1 MLNRQWFYLTV
12 CGNNSFT
19 YVFHKC
25 DPIPSQGRYKPT
37 LSIEYNLQRF
47 SHTKGVDE
55 LSYKRHPVLGTNNSS
70 HSFLKND
77 YRTTTERSRP
87 GWCLLW
93 EWIQI
98 GNHFTRS
105 FKLLETLWVPKKALI
120 CVPPF
125 LSRVSSSRNV
135 SSLFWSRV
143 LAHVPTARR
152 TPDIFFKPLLHVSKM
167 AAMATALAPHVKTFH
182 HQMTHWAREHKT
194 STSFTIPAWLGQR
207 FGTTPTRRI
216 HCCWFLV

>member
-1 MLNRQWFYLTV
+1 MKWYLWSLLLQGQMNIIIFFGIVFVVVKRCLEQERSFLLLFFLYWFYKTRKYICDLDFSTFDKSNIDKNNYFVLLDTKSGINQMLNRQWFYLTV

-47 SHTKGVDE
+47 SHTKRVDE

-105 FKLLETLWVPKKALI
+105 FKLL
-120 CVPPF
+120 
-125 LSRVSSSRNV
+125 
-135 SSLFWSRV
+135 
-143 LAHVPTARR
+143 
-152 TPDIFFKPLLHVSKM
+152 
-167 AAMATALAPHVKTFH
+167 
-182 HQMTHWAREHKT
+182 
-194 STSFTIPAWLGQR
+194 
-207 FGTTPTRRI
+207 
-216 HCCWFLV
+216 